1 MAQKI
6 CRHCGNYIYEKAK
19 KCKYCKSEL
28 DIGNTPDMFCTR
40 CKAPVHVDDNFCQ
53 YCGAIFNI
61 PEDFEKP
68 VIHNIMGIPYHIIIL
83 LMTIAI
89 STAITIFTSAG
100 KETAFDFIFFIVA
113 FIAVEFI
120 LYIYFL
126 PSIIAIEN
134 NHRNTL
140 IIYITNLL
148 FGITIIGWFVT
159 LVMAIQSDNA

>member
-1 MAQKI
+1 M
-6 CRHCGNYIYEKAK
+6 N
-19 KCKYCKSEL
+19 
-28 DIGNTPDMFCTR
+28 
-40 CKAPVHVDDNFCQ
+40 
-53 YCGAIFNI
+53 
-61 PEDFEKP
+61 
-68 VIHNIMGIPYHIIIL
+68 
-83 LMTIAI
+83 IAI
-89 STAITIFTSAG
+89 SAALTVLTGSG

-148 FGITIIGWFVT
+148 LGIAIIGWFVT

>member
-1 MAQKI
+1 
-6 CRHCGNYIYEKAK
+6 
-19 KCKYCKSEL
+19 
-28 DIGNTPDMFCTR
+28 
-40 CKAPVHVDDNFCQ
+40 
-53 YCGAIFNI
+53 
-61 PEDFEKP
+61 
-68 VIHNIMGIPYHIIIL
+68 MGIPYHIIIL